1 MIAISKICSLLKKN
15 NIIIS
20 NDLEKVHIIIVIVD
34 NYCHDVVYHKHDLI
48 DYKILKEGVIN
59 TIKSILF

>member
-1 MIAISKICSLLKKN
+1 MIATSKICSLLKKN

-34 NYCHDVVYHKHDLI
+34 NYCHKVVYHKHDLI
-48 DYKILKEGVIN
+48 DYKILKEEVIN

>member
-1 MIAISKICSLLKKN
+1 MIATSKICSLLKKN

-48 DYKILKEGVIN
+48 DYKILKEEVIN